1 MYMLRY
7 LLVIFLLMS
16 GVSAFAQSHSSRV
29 TENFDA
35 GWRFIQDDD
44 LTDGQEV
51 DLDDSQWRLLNL
63 PHDWS
68 IEGPIDRDNPTGRG
82 GAYMPCGI
90 GWYRKEFTIPGS
102 EQDKKIFIEFDGVMA
117 NSKVWLNGELLG
129 ERPFGY
135 IGIGYDLTGKIKYD
149 RRNILAVMTDTY
161 DQPASRW
168 YTGAGIYRHVRLIKT
183 EPVYFE
189 RWGVYITTPE
199 VSEQSSTVSIAS
211 TVINSTA
218 AGSSLTVKTDIALAA
233 SPDEVVLTLESS
245 GTVPPGESLTLEQK
259 GELKFPKLWSID
271 NPNLYLA
278 KSSIV
283 IDGLLVDTETN
294 VFGVRSFEFKADSG
308 FWLNGENIK
317 IKGVC
322 LHHDGGAVGAAV
334 PKRVWQRR
342 FEKLKAIGCNAIRT
356 SHNPMSPEFLDLCDE
371 MGFVVMDEVLDTWR
385 ARKNNA
391 DYGYQH
397 HFNKWWYADN
407 RDTVLRDRNHPSIIL
422 YSAGNEIR
430 DDLSSPSGFATFKG
444 IYDLFKKYDPTRP
457 VTQGVF
463 RPNQSKVYESGYA
476 ELMDVVGQNYRE
488 EELVA
493 AYHARPTR
501 KVIGTENGHSREAWL
516 VLRDNPFMAGQFLW
530 TGIDYLG
537 EADWPDISWS
547 NACIDRIG
555 NIRPMGYQRM
565 SWWSDKPMV
574 SIARKEV
581 ASGGAGSSIKGGET
595 VSHWTPRDY
604 DTYDQATVE
613 VYSNCESV
621 ELFINDRSLGEK
633 VMPQDASPVSWDLA
647 YAQGRI
653 KAVGKN
659 GGKPA
664 TQFECKSAEYPVA
677 LNMVADRKRIAHDFD
692 DVSHVEISFIDA
704 NGVECPWAEKPLK
717 FEVSGPGRIIAVDNG
732 DPTYHDS
739 FQGNK
744 CRTYQG
750 RCLVIIAATAD
761 DGEIILK
768 ASTRGM
774 ESASVKI
781 EVENQR

>member
-1 MYMLRY
+1 
-7 LLVIFLLMS
+7 S
-16 GVSAFAQSHSSRV
+16 
-29 TENFDA
+29 E
-35 GWRFIQDDD
+35 
-44 LTDGQEV
+44 
-51 DLDDSQWRLLNL
+51 WRLLNL

-90 GWYRKEFTIPGS
+90 GWYRKEFTIPAEAQGR
-102 EQDKKIFIEFDGVMA
+102 KIFIDFDGVMA
-117 NSKVWLNGELLG
+117 NSKVWLNGQLLG

-135 IGIGYDLTGKIKYD
+135 IGFRYDMTDKLNYGGK
-149 RRNILAVMTDTY
+149 NIIAVVTDTY

-168 YTGAGIYRHVRLIKT
+168 YTGAGIYRHVRLVMTDKIH
-183 EPVYFE
+183 FDN
-189 RWGVYITTPE
+189 WGIFITTPE
-199 VSEQSSTVSIAS
+199 VTEVT
-211 TVINSTA
+211 
-218 AGSSLTVKTDIALAA
+218 GKVKIENTLVNETDKVA
-233 SPDEVVLTLESS
+233 EVVIKTAI
-245 GTVPPGESLTLEQK
+245 SLVVEPDKLVM
-259 GELKFPKLWSID
+259 ELQSNGSIPAGGSELMTQEGFIKNPALWSID

-278 KSSIV
+278 TSMIL
-283 IDGLLVDTETN
+283 IDGLIVDTQTN
-294 VFGVRSFEFKADSG
+294 IFGVRSFEFKADSG

-342 FEKLKAIGCNAIRT
+342 FEKLREIGCNAIRT

-430 DDLSSPSGFATFKG
+430 DDLSSPAGFATFKG

-463 RPNQSKVYESGYA
+463 RPNQSKVYDSGYA

-493 AYHARPTR
+493 AYKARPSR
-501 KVIGTENGHSREAWL
+501 KVIGTENGHGRDAWL

-613 VYSNCESV
+613 VYSNCETV
-621 ELFINDRSLGEK
+621 ELFINDKSLGEK
-633 VMPQDASPVSWDLA
+633 AMPQDASPVSWDLA
-647 YAQGRI
+647 YTQGVL

-659 GGKPA
+659 GGTPA
-664 TQFECKSAEYPVA
+664 AQYESRSAEYPVA
-677 LNMVADRKRIAHDFD
+677 INMVTDRKQIAHDFD
-692 DVSHVEISFIDA
+692 DVSHVEISFVDA

-717 FEVSGPGRIIAVDNG
+717 FEVTGPGRIVAVDNG

-761 DGEIILK
+761 EGKIILK

-774 ESASVKI
+774 DSASVKI
-781 EVENQR
+781 EVAN